1 MQWEQTINNRMEGGR
16 KTDELH
22 PDPSSLR
29 VSGAVEQTNMG
40 LSFKN
45 GKRLGDR
52 ESPFSFVF

>member
-1 MQWEQTINNRMEGGR
+1 MQWEQTINNRMEGR
-16 KTDELH
+16 KTD
-22 PDPSSLR
+22 DPSSLR

>member
-1 MQWEQTINNRMEGGR
+1 MEGGR